1 MFFPKYKDLSKEII
15 ILAIP
20 VIIGN
25 ISRVLMSL
33 VDMAMVGRLGAE
45 ALAATGMGAMLVWTM
60 ITFSIGLRTGT
71 QTVASRRAGH
81 TSPNW

>member
-1 MFFPKYKDLSKEII
+1 MFFPKYKDQSKEII
-15 ILAIP
+15 VLATP

-45 ALAATGMGAMLVWTM
+45 ALAATGMGAMLVWT
-60 ITFSIGLRTGT
+60 
-71 QTVASRRAGH
+71 
-81 TSPNW
+81 